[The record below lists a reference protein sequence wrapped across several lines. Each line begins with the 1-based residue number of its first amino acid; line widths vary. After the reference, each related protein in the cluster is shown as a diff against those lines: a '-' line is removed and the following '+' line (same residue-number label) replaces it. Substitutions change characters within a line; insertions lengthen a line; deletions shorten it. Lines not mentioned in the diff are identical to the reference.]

1 MIKSKKKQRKEH
13 KFTVKVKNS
22 LCSWK
27 VIYDK
32 LVIIQSCCMIMIE
45 KYQCCVLLV
54 ILEN

>member
-1 MIKSKKKQRKEH
+1 MIKSKEKQRKEH
-13 KFTVKVKNS
+13 KFTAKVKNS

-32 LVIIQSCCMIMIE
+32 LVIIKSCCMIMIE
-45 KYQCCVLLV
+45 KHQCCVLLV